1 MSFPDVSNPVWAVL
15 LILNGVVVGWLLAWV
30 LRSKKSGSRAESVP
44 KHGRLSFAQ
53 EGEDLLLEKIFSG
66 QAEGFYV
73 DVGAHHPVKFSN
85 TSRLY
90 QQGWHGLNID
100 PRPGTQELFDA
111 ARPCDINLGVGID
124 EEEGTLTYIQFNEP
138 ALNTFD
144 RALAE
149 ERLRQRPGEWRII
162 AETPVPVR
170 PLAAVL
176 AEHVPAGTVIDLLT
190 IDAEG
195 WDLRVLRSN
204 DWARFRPRVVLVESG
219 GASLEEDLHG
229 AEARLLAQHG
239 YVLLGKTFRTLLF
252 RLRSP

>member
-1 MSFPDVSNPVWAVL
+1 MSFPDATNPFWALL
-15 LILNGVVVGWLLAWV
+15 LILNGVTVGLLLAW
-30 LRSKKSGSRAESVP
+30 LWRSQKSRPSAAGLP
-44 KHGRLSFAQ
+44 KHARLSFAQ
-53 EGEDLLLEKIFSG
+53 EGEDLLLDKIFSG

-73 DVGAHHPVKFSN
+73 DVGAHHPTKFSN
-85 TSRLY
+85 TCRLH
-90 QQGWHGLNID
+90 QRGWRGLNID
-100 PRPGTQELFDA
+100 PRPGTKELFDA
-111 ARPCDINLGVGID
+111 ARPRDINLCLGID
-124 EEEGTLTYIQFNEP
+124 EAEATLTYIQFNEP

-144 RALAE
+144 RTLAE
-149 ERLRQRPGEWRII
+149 ERLRQRNGAWRII

-176 AEHVPAGTVIDLLT
+176 AEHLPAGTVIDVLT

-204 DWARFRPRVVLVESG
+204 DWTRFRPRVVLVESG
-219 GASLEEDLHG
+219 AESLEEDLIG

-252 RLRSP
+252 RLRPA